1 VTAAPDPLL
10 AWRGEFPILDRTTY
24 LVSHSLGAMP
34 RAAAE
39 RLKEYTDTWAARG
52 VRAWA
57 EGWWRMPITVGDA
70 VGRIIGAPPASVVPR
85 LSADALFP
93 PGSGHP
99 TPKVDVRAVIV
110 RGGRVLLVRE
120 RTDGGWAMPG
130 GWADPGLSPAQIA
143 VKETAEE
150 AGLEVRAT
158 RLLALWD
165 RDAQGMQPYAHAV
178 YKAYLA
184 CVAKAHLTAGT
195 WAALYRCGGIDKPW
209 TPGDNVNLAVGQ
221 GDVQVTPL
229 QLAVARQQMKEIR
242 ALQQSSVRN
251 VDWTKPLTMPALVL
265 SAMLVLTFVAMMW
278 K

>member
-1 VTAAPDPLL
+1 VSAVPPWLDWGRRLAAIAREGLTWSQEPFDRDRYERVAAVADELL
-10 AWRGEFPILDRTTY
+10 AGQA
-24 LVSHSLGAMP
+24 G
-34 RAAAE
+34 
-39 RLKEYTDTWAARG
+39 
-52 VRAWA
+52 
-57 EGWWRMPITVGDA
+57 
-70 VGRIIGAPPASVVPR
+70 PR
-85 LSADALFP
+85 LGTDALFP

-110 RGGRVLLVRE
+110 RDGRVLLVRE

-184 CVAKAHLTAGT
+184 CEPLDPAAEPVPGPEALDAGWFAPTALPELSLTRNTAEQVTRLVA
-195 WAALYRCGGIDKPW
+195 
-209 TPGDNVNLAVGQ
+209 LAV
-221 GDVQVTPL
+221 D
-229 QLAVARQQMKEIR
+229 
-242 ALQQSSVRN
+242 
-251 VDWTKPLTMPALVL
+251 PA
-265 SAMLVLTFVAMMW
+265 APAGFD
-278 K
+278 